1 MKKLAALLCLG
12 ALATGAFAQGT
23 VTFNNNPQTL
33 MSAGPA
39 GNGVATAAGA
49 PGQYYYGLLTSLTGA
64 AGSFQISA
72 YGTNNAAAGR
82 FTGGV
87 ATLAGIA
94 PGTTFSFE
102 VAGWAASL
110 GATFDPNW
118 LTTAPNG
125 AFGLSGIGTS
135 TAGGGSPVAAPP
147 GVIFGAPGLTS
158 GFTMGQTA
166 VPEPTSMAL
175 AGLGAAALLIFRR
188 RK

>member
-23 VTFNNNPQTL
+23 VTFNNNPATL
-33 MSAGPA
+33 MSATIG
-39 GNGVATAAGA
+39 GNTAATAAGA
-49 PGQYYYGLLTSLTGA
+49 AGSYYYGLLTSLTGA
-64 AGSFQISA
+64 AGSFTFSGV

-82 FTGGV
+82 FTGGT
-87 ATLAGIA
+87 ATLASIA
-94 PGTTFSFE
+94 PGTAFSFE
-102 VAGWAASL
+102 VAGWSASL

-125 AFGLSGIGTS
+125 LFGLSGVGTA
-135 TAGGGSPVAAPP
+135 TAGGGTPPAPP
-147 GVIFGAPGLTS
+147 GIIFGATGLTS
-158 GFTMGQTA
+158 GFNMTSP